1 MTNSPQAKKSSSNT
15 NHDHEGFIFRL
26 IPTPQQEA
34 LFEEMTRAAHWGF
47 NAFTEA
53 WQKYDEK
60 YRERKNQLLAAG
72 VDARSVNKVIKKE
85 AETNPALKKPH
96 RFSFEKDVLT
106 PEIRRHRK
114 AAKLLWQRD
123 HGTRWSPQDQERLD
137 AIWSPDT
144 EDGHPFLHIVAR
156 RCHMSGIANAAEAMK
171 NYYASKT
178 GQRKGQAMGKPQRK
192 THRSRK
198 SVTIHPDSRMG
209 PKGFPP
215 PQGHPPITGY
225 KHLYLANLFSYASNP
240 NKKDRMLRVRVH
252 GSTRRLVKALQN
264 RPDAK
269 ISNFTISQKGGYWYV
284 AVMVKSAQRQP
295 SLTRRQKQ
303 ADTLGIDIGIHNY
316 LSLSD
321 GPTVIQLPPLL
332 QRNIKRSK
340 NLRKKLARSQKGSNR
355 RRKLIATIKRVDHEL
370 ELQRNGFVHQI
381 TAELARNYAL
391 IGIEDLNVKSMTRSA
406 KGTIDA
412 PGTNVRAKSSLNRR
426 MLEGIPGEFR
436 RQLEYKTKRTGAA
449 LEVIDRFYPSSK
461 TCSRCGWKNEKLSL
475 SNRQFTCLECGLS
488 LDRDHNA
495 ALNIAAE
502 AERKHLKDTKSPK
515 PSHD

>member
-1 MTNSPQAKKSSSNT
+1 MT
-15 NHDHEGFIFRL
+15 
-26 IPTPQQEA
+26 
-34 LFEEMTRAAHWGF
+34 
-47 NAFTEA
+47 
-53 WQKYDEK
+53 
-60 YRERKNQLLAAG
+60 
-72 VDARSVNKVIKKE
+72 
-85 AETNPALKKPH
+85 
-96 RFSFEKDVLT
+96 
-106 PEIRRHRK
+106 
-114 AAKLLWQRD
+114 
-123 HGTRWSPQDQERLD
+123 
-137 AIWSPDT
+137 
-144 EDGHPFLHIVAR
+144 
-156 RCHMSGIANAAEAMK
+156 

-178 GQRKGQAMGKPQRK
+178 GRRKGRAMGKPQRK

-209 PKGFPP
+209 PKGCPP
-215 PQGHPPITGY
+215 PRGQPQITGY
-225 KHLYLANLFSYASNP
+225 KHLYLANLFSHASKP
-240 NKKDRMLRVRVH
+240 DKKDRILRVRVH

-264 RPDAK
+264 HPDAK

-321 GPTVIQLPPLL
+321 GSTVIQLPPLL

-370 ELQRNGFVHQI
+370 KLQRDGFVHQI

-391 IGIEDLNVKSMTRSA
+391 IGIEDLNVKGMTRSA
-406 KGTIDA
+406 RGTVDA

-461 TCSRCGWKNEKLSL
+461 TCSRCGWKNENLSL